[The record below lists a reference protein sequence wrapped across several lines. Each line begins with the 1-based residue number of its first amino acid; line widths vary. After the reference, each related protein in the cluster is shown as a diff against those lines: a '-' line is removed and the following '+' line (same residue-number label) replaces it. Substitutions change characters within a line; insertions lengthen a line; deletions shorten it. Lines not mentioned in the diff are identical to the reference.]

1 MLETVKSMQKKG
13 FKIDIIRP
21 DLSGRIDVRNVLDK
35 VREDTLLVSVMH
47 VNNETG
53 IIQPV
58 KDLEKN

>member
-47 VNNETG
+47 VNNET
-53 IIQPV
+53 
-58 KDLEKN
+58 